1 MLDSVRFKVF
11 GERHRYYFIA
21 ALAGFFGLLL
31 ALLLPGVL
39 GEGALPKKTPIKVGI
54 LHSLSGTMA
63 VSEKSV
69 ADATLLAVEEL
80 NRRGGVLG
88 RKVKAVII
96 DGRSDWNVFASQAEN
111 LIRSHKVSAVFGC
124 WTSACRKTV
133 KPVFERLDHV
143 LFYPVQYEGLEQ
155 SPNIIYTGA
164 APNQQ
169 IIPATKWTIDNIGRR
184 IYLVGSDYV
193 FPRTAHAIIRTQVA
207 ALNGQIVGESYVPLG
222 GTGFSEILAD
232 IIEKK
237 PDVIFNTINGDS
249 NLAFYRQLRKAGV
262 QADQLP
268 VMSFSLAEA
277 EVQAIGPELV
287 AGDYAA
293 RNYFQTIESEK
304 NKEFVQKYRQR
315 FGKDKVT
322 TAPMEAAYFGVFMW
336 AQAVE
341 ESGSVLYRG
350 FRDALLGQT
359 MNAPSGVV
367 YIDPNTQH
375 TWRSVLIGKVRSDGN
390 FELIWDSRRPV
401 RPVPY
406 PGFLAK
412 ARWEE
417 FLDALF
423 EGWGGR
429 WEAEGRT

>member
-1 MLDSVRFKVF
+1 MLDSVRYKVF
-11 GERHRYYFIA
+11 GERHRYYLIA
-21 ALAGFFGLLL
+21 MLAGLVGLVLAVILPNVFGL
-31 ALLLPGVL
+31 GTIS
-39 GEGALPKKTPIKVGI
+39 KKTPIKIGI

-63 VSEKSV
+63 VSERSV
-69 ADATLLAVEEL
+69 ADATQLAVEEL

-88 RKVKAVII
+88 RKVQTIRI
-96 DGRSDWNVFASQAEN
+96 DGQSNWAVFAREAEN
-111 LIRSHKVSAVFGC
+111 LIVNHDVSAVFGC

-133 KPVFERLDHV
+133 KPVFERLDNV

-169 IIPATKWTIDNIGRR
+169 IIPATKWTIDNIGKR

-207 ALNGQIVGESYVPLG
+207 ALNGQIVGEAYVPLG
-222 GTGFSEILAD
+222 GVEFADILAD
-232 IIEKK
+232 IKKQK
-237 PDVIFNTINGDS
+237 PDIIFNTINGDS
-249 NLAFYRQLRKAGV
+249 NLAFYKQLRVSGIKST
-262 QADQLP
+262 DIP
-268 VMSFSLAEA
+268 VMSFSLAES
-277 EVQAIGPELV
+277 EVQEIGPKVVE
-287 AGDYAA
+287 GDYAA
-293 RNYFQTIESEK
+293 RNYFQSIRSK
-304 NKEFVQKYRQR
+304 QNRDFVAKYRAR
-315 FGKDKVT
+315 FGKNKVT

-341 ESGSVLYRG
+341 ESGSTHYRG

-359 MNAPSGVV
+359 LNAPSGIV

-375 TWRSVLIGKVRSDGN
+375 TWRTVLIGKVRDDGN
-390 FELIWDSRRPV
+390 FTLIWDSGRPV

-406 PGFLAK
+406 PAFLPK
-412 ARWEE
+412 DKWEE
-417 FLDALF
+417 FLADLF
-423 EGWGGR
+423 EGWGGK

>member
-1 MLDSVRFKVF
+1 MLDSVRYKVF
-11 GERHRYYFIA
+11 GERHRYYLIA
-21 ALAGFFGLLL
+21 VMAAILGLTLVLIAPYMFGL
-31 ALLLPGVL
+31 GTVQ
-39 GEGALPKKTPIKVGI
+39 KKTPIKVGV

-63 VSEKSV
+63 LSERSV
-69 ADATLLAVEEL
+69 AEASLLAVEEL

-88 RKVKAVII
+88 RKVEAILL
-96 DGRSDWNVFASQAEN
+96 DGRSNWDVFANQAEN
-111 LIRSHKVSAVFGC
+111 LIRNHQVSAVFGC

-169 IIPATKWTIDNIGRR
+169 IIPATKWTIDNIGKR

-193 FPRTAHAIIRTQVA
+193 FPRTAHEIIQTQVS
-207 ALNGQIVGESYVPLG
+207 ALNAQIVGESYIPLG
-222 GTGFSEILAD
+222 GTAFEGIIDD
-232 IIEKK
+232 IKEKQ
-237 PDVIFNTINGDS
+237 PDIIFNTINGDS
-249 NLAFYRQLRKAGV
+249 NLAFYKQLREQGV
-262 QADQLP
+262 RTDDIP
-268 VMSFSLAEA
+268 VMSFSLAES
-277 EVQAIGPELV
+277 EVQVIGPDLV

-293 RNYFQTIESEK
+293 RNYFQTIQSEK
-304 NKEFVQKYRQR
+304 NKEFVTKYRAR
-315 FGKDKVT
+315 FGQDKVT

-336 AQAVE
+336 AQAVA
-341 ESGSVLYRG
+341 ESGSIQYRG

-359 MNAPSGVV
+359 LNAPSGIV

-375 TWRSVLIGKVRSDGN
+375 TWRTVLIGQVRTDGN
-390 FELIWDSRRPV
+390 FDLIWDSGRPV

-406 PGFLAK
+406 PGFFAK
-412 ARWEE
+412 AKWEE
-417 FLDALF
+417 FLSNLF
-423 EGWGGR
+423 EGWGGQ